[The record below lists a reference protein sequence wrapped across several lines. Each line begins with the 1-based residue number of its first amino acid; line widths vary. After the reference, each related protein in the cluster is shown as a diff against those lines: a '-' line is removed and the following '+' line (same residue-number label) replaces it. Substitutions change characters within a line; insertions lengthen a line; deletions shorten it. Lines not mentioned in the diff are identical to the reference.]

1 MSNSLISKALKTNK
15 VLFKA
20 GAHIVKTSFET
31 TRSLAGLYK
40 NAGSKAFGIGKDL
53 LQETVKL
60 AAENQKD
67 LKETSVKA
75 FKEAT
80 EIIRERQR
88 SATPKVSVS
97 PEAPAKKPVKK
108 AKKAEVSIDDL
119 LKD

>member
-20 GAHIVKTSFET
+20 GAHIVKTSFKT

-40 NAGSKAFGIGKDL
+40 NAGTKAFGIGKNL

-67 LKETSVKA
+67 VKETSVKA
-75 FKEAT
+75 LKEAT
-80 EIIRERQR
+80 EIIRQR
-88 SATPKVSVS
+88 HKAAAENVAIS
-97 PEAPAKKPVKK
+97 PEVPVKKAAKK
-108 AKKAEVSIDDL
+108 AKKADVSIDDL